1 MFSPNSYTF
10 KIIKISLISEINY
23 ITFEEIDVI
32 GVW

>member
-10 KIIKISLISEINY
+10 EIIKISLISEINY